1 MSAGRWAPS
10 PPPPDHD
17 QGRADRTWRP
27 ALGRQERGAGPANVK
42 RRSVGGGHRLAR
54 TLGGALGEGYL
65 GATVSG
71 LTCLV
76 GAHDAWRRASVGG
89 LLCVAGAGARGA
101 LLPTTRIRCASGGR
115 TPQGGRLPLSARSL
129 PVRLWRRTLSKF
141 FFGVC
146 LLSNPQS
153 LQVGGIQWA
162 LAAASDPPP
171 RDLTS
176 RPVRV
181 PLSFRGAPVRPC
193 GRPRA
198 RLRAGR
204 AW

>member
-1 MSAGRWAPS
+1 M
-10 PPPPDHD
+10 
-17 QGRADRTWRP
+17 
-27 ALGRQERGAGPANVK
+27 
-42 RRSVGGGHRLAR
+42 GGGHRLAR

-129 PVRLWRRTLSKF
+129 PVRLWRRPR
-141 FFGVC
+141 
-146 LLSNPQS
+146 PQS
-153 LQVGGIQWA
+153 FGQAIPPSNVTHPLSTSPTQI
-162 LAAASDPPP
+162 LTSPP
-171 RDLTS
+171 RPPISLSLSLFVPLLHCMLTS
-176 RPVRV
+176 PWM
-181 PLSFRGAPVRPC
+181 SMNH
-193 GRPRA
+193 GR
-198 RLRAGR
+198 
-204 AW
+204 